1 MTSPTRSA
9 QLSRNFRVAQFVAG
23 AGGAV
28 GIVCFPFA
36 PWVGRLGI
44 AALMVSAAVALYF
57 IWREFQTAKQAY
69 HDRLMVMHERYH
81 DELVDQRAG
90 YELVTSLLRTRNV
103 QLAGD
108 LADTRADLVEARQ
121 ELAGQQQLV
130 STLRGGAA
138 ALTAERDELLARLTQ
153 PVEEDLEPEVVPEV
167 SDTEVAHAAE
177 VLTLPRR
184 VRRDSDD
191 RLEAEVWGT
200 EEMPSVAALV
210 MADRDDQAQ
219 GGTPLYRKQA

>member
-9 QLSRNFRVAQFVAG
+9 QLSRNFRIAQFAAG
-23 AGGAV
+23 IGGGV

-44 AALMVSAAVALYF
+44 APLLVGAAVALYF
-57 IWREFQTAKQAY
+57 SWREFQTSKLAY
-69 HDRLMVMHERYH
+69 HARLMVMHERYH
-81 DELVDQRAG
+81 EELSAQRTG
-90 YELVTSLLRTRNV
+90 YELVTSLLRNRNV

-130 STLRGGAA
+130 SSLRGGAA
-138 ALTAERDELLARLTQ
+138 ALTAERDELLARITQ
-153 PVEEDLEPEVVPEV
+153 ATPELEPEMVPEV
-167 SDTEVAHAAE
+167 SETEVAHAAE

-184 VRRDSDD
+184 VRRLSDD
-191 RLEAEVWGT
+191 LNEAEVWGT
-200 EEMPSVAALV
+200 AEMPSVAALV
-210 MADRDDQAQ
+210 TVDRDDPN